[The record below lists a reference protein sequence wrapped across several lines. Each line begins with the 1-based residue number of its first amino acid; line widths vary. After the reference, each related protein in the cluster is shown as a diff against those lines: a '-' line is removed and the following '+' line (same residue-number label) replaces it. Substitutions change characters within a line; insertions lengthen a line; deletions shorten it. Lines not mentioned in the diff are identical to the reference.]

1 MLAVKFSMLA
11 TVPIASQNILS
22 GQDSGQWPGSKPLAT
37 KSSKYEAVRRG
48 VGVIVGPTVTVGVGN
63 EPPYKSYNL
72 RHRCIVGASIFLFG
86 FMTPDICKFGNVF

>member
-1 MLAVKFSMLA
+1 MLV
-11 TVPIASQNILS
+11 TVPIASQNILFKAR
-22 GQDSGQWPGSKPLAT
+22 QWPGSKPLAT

-86 FMTPDICKFGNVF
+86 FMTPNVCKFGNAF